1 MAPRSILTTTIA
13 VAVAVAAALFPSARA
28 ATYENPLNNY
38 TCRST
43 AHPNPVVL
51 LHGLGATYY
60 EDLNVMQSFLTQQ
73 GFCTFSLT
81 YGAVSGFPFIGGLEH
96 ISTSAGEIASFIA
109 SVSKRTGGSKVDL
122 VGQSEGAFQSLYVRK
137 FYSALVGSI
146 IERTIAIAPPT
157 HGTSFEN
164 LVSLMDDVDSTLDT
178 SLLDSILGTVCP
190 ACNDL
195 ATPSSSSSSNSN
207 TQGSA
212 VLQLAYDGTPIVQ
225 AGNTV
230 TIIASRDDELVTPP
244 TTSFISNTTEVAK
257 GGTVNNVW
265 VQDFCPDDVTGHL
278 DEGYDYNVWQI
289 VLNALEDDL
298 ERQFECLADSV
309 PGRGR
314 G

>member
-1 MAPRSILTTTIA
+1 MAPRSILTTAIA
-13 VAVAVAAALFPSARA
+13 VTAALFPSARA

-38 TCRST
+38 SCRST

-109 SVSKRTGGSKVDL
+109 SVSERTGGSKVDL

-137 FYSALVGSI
+137 FHSALVGSI

-157 HGTSFEN
+157 HGTSFDN

-190 ACNDL
+190 ACSDL
-195 ATPSSSSSSNSN
+195 ATPSSSSGKSN

-212 VLQLAYDGTPIVQ
+212 VLQLAHDGTPIVQ

-230 TIIASRDDELVTPP
+230 TIIASRYDELVTPP
-244 TTSFISNTTEVAK
+244 TTSFISSTSEVAK

-278 DEGYDYNVWQI
+278 DAGYDYNVWQI

-298 ERQFECLADSV
+298 ERKFECLADSV
-309 PGRGR
+309 PGRR
-314 G
+314 RV